1 MIQPRAPTIEI
12 LPVDDAIPGRLSQ
25 TKMMADLYIIHI
37 DNHSKNG
44 NAQRIE
50 RNGSHGKNIEIIHV

>member
-25 TKMMADLYIIHI
+25 TKMMADLYPMHKELKEMDHTEKIL
-37 DNHSKNG
+37 K
-44 NAQRIE
+44 
-50 RNGSHGKNIEIIHV
+50 